1 VQLIS
6 KNNKIFFFSFLLFL
20 IPLSFVFSIF
30 ILEIISLIIIFSFL
44 FSSSLNEKKEFLNLK
59 LVKLIFVFW
68 IFIIIS
74 ALASEFKL
82 FSLKSSLFYIRFL
95 IFALSISWLINSEKK
110 FFNILFYSFLFIFL
124 FLSISGIYEFLFK
137 KYCLEPFKFN
147 YDFNLKEGLICSKK
161 YFIGNSIRSDRL
173 SGLFGDEMII
183 GSFLSRLLP
192 LVLAMFFFSDQNTKK
207 KISPF
212 LIIVLIFS
220 SIVIILSGERVAFFY
235 FLIIFFS
242 SFVLI
247 DDPRKFFFCFF
258 GFAFFVIIFLYANKD
273 IKYRLIDQTYYQI
286 TNKFITDKG
295 DNREIV
301 FFSKQ
306 HNAHAVSALKIFSD
320 NVLIGSGPN
329 NFRNLCSRKNYNI
342 LYACTTHPHNT
353 YIQLLSETG
362 VLGILIPTSFLII
375 ILKKILILLSYK
387 FRNNTITDREKG
399 EFLLLTCFLIS
410 LFPLIPSGNFFNNWM
425 NFVYYTPLGIYI
437 NFIILNKSNISHKVS

>member
-1 VQLIS
+1 VPLIS

-20 IPLSFVFSIF
+20 IPVSFVFSIF
-30 ILEIISLIIIFSFL
+30 ILEIISLIIIISF
-44 FSSSLNEKKEFLNLK
+44 FYTSSLNEKKELLNLK
-59 LVKLIFVFW
+59 LVKLIFIFW
-68 IFIIIS
+68 TLIIIS
-74 ALASEFKL
+74 SIASEFKL

-110 FFNILFYSFLFIFL
+110 FFNILFYSFLFL
-124 FLSISGIYEFLFK
+124 FLCLSLSGIYEFLFK
-137 KYCLEPFKFN
+137 KYCLEPFNFN

-207 KISPF
+207 KTSPF
-212 LIIVLIFS
+212 LIIILVFS

-235 FLIIFFS
+235 LLIIFFS
-242 SFVLI
+242 LFILLDNTKKVI
-247 DDPRKFFFCFF
+247 FCFF
-258 GFAFFVIIFLYANKD
+258 GFVFFITLFLYANKD
-273 IKYRLIDQTYYQI
+273 IKYRLIDQTYAQI
-286 TNKFITDKG
+286 TNKYITDQG
-295 DNREIV
+295 DKRAIV

-320 NVLIGSGPN
+320 NVLIGSGPK
-329 NFRNLCSRKNYNI
+329 NFRNLCSTKKYTV
-342 LYACTTHPHNT
+342 LHACSTHPHNT

-362 VLGILIPTSFLII
+362 VLGILIPISFLII
-375 ILKKILILLSYK
+375 ILKKIFNLLIYK
-387 FRNNTITDREKG
+387 FYNNILTDRKKG
-399 EFLLLTCFLIS
+399 EFSLLICFLIS

-425 NFVYYTPLGIYI
+425 NFIYYTPLGIYI
-437 NFIILNKSNISHKVS
+437 NFIILNKSNTS